1 MLTAHVRSATILYFG
16 IMAYVVLGLLN
27 EVRPMWY
34 YVLAAV
40 LFVLSQLDYFLL
52 SKVIC
57 KVRRASSARTS
68 CVRVVPRGCTDALL
82 SSFRL
87 PVSDAHFHARTQM
100 HINSRCARGW
110 IDPTQAAATGGV
122 SKVDGSF
129 IATILE
135 TAAVGV
141 LYLAWRSITEGASH
155 IPRSVSMSSTPHPAP
170 SHPQYGTPPP
180 CGAALPSC
188 LMSYPFHIPLSLRFV
203 QAVVAVLPT
212 VALDGSI
219 IALLSPMYSSHLLTR
234 CAAESWEDEVYYP
247 R

>member
-1 MLTAHVRSATILYFG
+1 MSSLVPFDFGILAFLAATIYIALDVGFSFTSVFGPSNPPDALGSIPLFVLTSIWPGAATILYFG

-57 KVRRASSARTS
+57 K
-68 CVRVVPRGCTDALL
+68 
-82 SSFRL
+82 
-87 PVSDAHFHARTQM
+87 
-100 HINSRCARGW
+100 
-110 IDPTQAAATGGV
+110 IDTTQAAATGGV

-170 SHPQYGTPPP
+170 SRPQYGTPPP
-180 CGAALPSC
+180 CGAALLSC